1 MSITSARNFME
12 KSGCG
17 LIVGIGLAVVIGM
30 SLMNAGTCQNQQ
42 TSETPE
48 QAIPIAKIKDV
59 VVALNVVEQRYD
71 QAAAQTLNV
80 EGGPPPERAAE
91 IYASALDIELRM
103 VAQREIARQKG
114 IQITSQRILDQ
125 AAKQFDEQIAQQRG
139 ILTQLGQIK
148 PNATEA
154 EIQAAL
160 STAFGVKDIAQARAD
175 LLKQVET
182 NLQKPSTRQQMEA
195 EATGPLLIEAF
206 AGEIKLSDEE
216 LKKDLE
222 KFVTKRVAF
231 YPFEHPDVDLA
242 AKAEKVLAEIK
253 GGLSF
258 EAAMDKYSD
267 DPAPADKKKK
277 SESTVDLTRAVMSY
291 DDSYKP
297 LLELKPGDVSPVIQ
311 LNTGPAIFKIIRVD
325 TKLPDNFES
334 TKEDLRKNRVREI
347 AVKKIQSDIESM
359 LKSDDL
365 KWQSDGFRVLHSWL
379 KALRDPELLKDEA
392 AQNSKMAEIADEA
405 EKVLEAGDPI
415 GNRAAQL
422 AFYSALDK
430 VFDASAGEKKKEMQ
444 ERWVKAATAVLEST
458 ENVALRIEIAELQLS
473 ENMAKPAAEALL
485 VAAQAN
491 SGYGEGALA
500 NYKKIE
506 TIRTKVVAAGVD
518 ADLRK
523 QLEDAQN
530 QWKSD
535 AAAEL
540 QGQAEFNEDYSESGR
555 TAYADVGKKLATYR
569 AQGIVT
575 AEQAK
580 AVEAELARWRR
591 EKIKADEEM
600 AKEAQRQKDE
610 LKKAEEEAKKAVGE
624 SKPAETK
631 TGDTKLPSSSDL
643 PNPTKSG
650 G

>member
-1 MSITSARNFME
+1 ME

-30 SLMNAGTCQNQQ
+30 SLMNSGTCQNQQ
-42 TSETPE
+42 ITETPE
-48 QAIPIAKIKDV
+48 QAIPIAKIKDGV
-59 VVALNVVEQRYD
+59 VSLSVVDRRYD
-71 QAAAQTLNV
+71 QAAAQALNV

-91 IYASALDIELRM
+91 VYASALDIELRM

-114 IQITSQRILDQ
+114 VQITAQRILDQ
-125 AAKQFDEQIAQQRG
+125 AAKQFDEQVAQQRSL
-139 ILTQLGQIK
+139 LTQLGQIK
-148 PNATEA
+148 ANATEA
-154 EIQAAL
+154 EVQAAL
-160 STAFGVKDIAQARAD
+160 ATAFGVKDIAQARTD
-175 LLKQVET
+175 LLKQVES

-195 EATGPLLIEAF
+195 ESTGPLLTEAV
-206 AGEIKLSDEE
+206 AAQTKLTDEE

-231 YPFEHPDVDLA
+231 YPFENPDEDLE
-242 AKAEKVLAEIK
+242 AKAKKVLAEIK

-267 DPAPADKKKK
+267 DPAPAANKKK

-297 LLELKPGDVSPVIQ
+297 LLDLKPGDVSPVIQ

-325 TKLPDNFES
+325 TKLPENFES
-334 TKEDLRKNRVREI
+334 TKEDLRKNRIREI
-347 AVKKIQSDIESM
+347 AVKKIQSEIETM
-359 LKSDDL
+359 LKSEDL
-365 KWQSDGFRVLHSWL
+365 KWQSEGFRVLHEWL
-379 KALRDPELLKDEA
+379 KALRDPEMANDEK
-392 AQNSKMAEIADEA
+392 AQNARMAEIAEEA
-405 EKVLEAGDPI
+405 EKALDAGDAI
-415 GNRAAQL
+415 GMRAAQL
-422 AFYSALDK
+422 AFYASLDK
-430 VFDASAGEKKKEMQ
+430 VYDAATGDEKKAMQ

-458 ENVALRIEIAELQLS
+458 ENVALRIEIAELQLA

-491 SGYGEGALA
+491 AGYGEAALA

-506 TIRTKVVAAGVD
+506 SIRQKVVAAGVD
-518 ADLRK
+518 DDLKR
-523 QLEDAQN
+523 QLEEAQS
-530 QWKSD
+530 QWKTS
-535 AAAEL
+535 AVEEL
-540 QGQAEFNEDYSESGR
+540 QGQAEYNEDYSESGR
-555 TAYADVGKKLATYR
+555 TVYAEAGKKLATYR
-569 AQGIVT
+569 AQGIIN

-580 AVEAELARWRR
+580 LVDEQLARWRR

-610 LKKAEEEAKKAVGE
+610 LKKAEEEAKKAVDDAKTG
-624 SKPAETK
+624 ETK
-631 TGDTKLPSSSDL
+631 AGETKAGETKLPSSGDL
-643 PNPTKSG
+643 LNPTKSG